1 MSGKKA
7 KSMTIKVTVTVEY
20 GNGDR
25 GEKTVEIEAAQD
37 PQCDHLPPA
46 QDYAAAV
53 IVRHLED
60 IHRVEAEE

>member
-7 KSMTIKVTVTVEY
+7 KSHTIKVTVTVEY

-25 GEKTVEIEAAQD
+25 GESSTQIVAEASRE
-37 PQCDHLPPA
+37 CDHLPPA

-53 IVRHLED
+53 LAGHLKDLNQLED
-60 IHRVEAEE
+60 EE

>member
-25 GEKTVEIEAAQD
+25 GESSAQIEAVASKE
-37 PQCDHLPPA
+37 CSKLPPA
-46 QDYAAAV
+46 QDYAATVLAKHFRELYA
-53 IVRHLED
+53 IEN
-60 IHRVEAEE
+60 EA